1 MQSLYTKEFFKQRLT
16 ENLLSS
22 FDIKPENAS
31 DEMFYKAAA
40 MTMRDILMEKRKN
53 FMAKCHSNGKKQIN
67 YLCME
72 FLLGRSLKNSAYN
85 LKVVKELSA
94 ALSDFGVKLENLY
107 ECEPDAGLGN
117 GGLGRLAAC
126 FMDALASL
134 DYPATGYSI
143 LYEFGIFKQK
153 LLDGWQ
159 TELPD
164 NWLPGGDVWL
174 TPKYDL
180 AVPVHFGGR
189 VDEFWDN
196 NYHHV
201 NYSGYQTVMAVPYD
215 MYISGYDCEG
225 VSLLRLWKAQSSGMD
240 MDLFNRGDY
249 EDALRQNSM
258 AEVISKVL
266 YPNDSHMEGKELRL
280 KQQYFLV
287 CASVGDI
294 VNNHMAVYGTL
305 DNFADKVAI
314 HINDTHPTLAIP
326 ELMRILLDD
335 CGYGWDQA
343 WDIVTK
349 TFGYTNHTV
358 MSEALEKWNEDLF
371 KSLLPRI
378 YQIVVEINRRF
389 CKELFE
395 KYHLD
400 VNTINRMSIIDNHQI
415 KMANLCV
422 WACHSV
428 NGVSQ
433 LHSEI
438 IKEELFHDFYN
449 IEPAKFKNVTNG
461 IASRRWLYQSNPE
474 LTKLISSLI
483 GDGFIKDMSKL
494 ELLKPYA
501 NDKEV
506 LKQLSEV
513 KYKNKERFSNYV
525 NKNYGISVDPN
536 AIFDVQVKRLHEYKR
551 QHLNALHI
559 LSLYRYLLEN
569 PNAAIT
575 PKTFIFGAKAA
586 PGYYLAK
593 QIIKLLCTMSKEIKQ
608 NKRISEMINIVF
620 LEDYRV
626 TLSEILTP
634 ASEISEQ
641 ISLAGTEASGTGN
654 MKLMLNGAITLGTMD
669 GANVEIYNAVGPDNI
684 IIFGMSTPEVEK
696 KKAEGYRPIDIY
708 NSNAEI
714 KGCIDMLFSGIG
726 GNRFEDIGNSLKNI
740 DQYMVLADFN
750 SYKLAHNK
758 ADMLYAD
765 KEKWNKMSL
774 INIAGSGYFCADRS
788 IQDYARDIWG
798 L

>member
-1 MQSLYTKEFFKQRLT
+1 MSSLYNKEFFKAQLT
-16 ENLLSS
+16 ENLSS
-22 FDIKPENAS
+22 AFGTTPDNAS
-31 DEMFYKAAA
+31 NEMFYKAAA
-40 MTMRDILMEKRKN
+40 MILRDMLIEKRKN
-53 FMAKCHSNGKKQIN
+53 FIAKSNSNGRKQIN

-72 FLLGRSLKNSAYN
+72 FLLGRSLKNSVYN
-85 LKVVKELSA
+85 LDVVKPLQSA
-94 ALSDFGVKLENLY
+94 LDDFDVKLENLF

-153 LLDGWQ
+153 LIDGWQ
-159 TELPD
+159 TEQPD

-180 AVPVHFGGR
+180 AVPVHFGGQIN
-189 VDEFWDN
+189 EFWDN
-196 NYHHV
+196 NYHHI
-201 NYSGYQTVMAVPYD
+201 NHTGYQTVMAVPYD
-215 MYISGYDCEG
+215 MYISGYGCEG
-225 VSLLRLWKAQSSGMD
+225 VSLLRLWKAQSASID

-249 EDALRQNSM
+249 ANALKQDAMN
-258 AEVISKVL
+258 EVISKVL
-266 YPNDSHMEGKELRL
+266 YPNDNHMEGKALRL

-335 CGYGWDQA
+335 CGYGWDKA

-358 MSEALEKWNEDLF
+358 LSEALEKWNEDLF

-395 KYHLD
+395 NYHLD
-400 VNTINRMSIIDNHQI
+400 VNTINRMSIIQDHQI
-415 KMANLCV
+415 RMANLCV
-422 WACHSV
+422 CASHSV

-433 LHSEI
+433 LHSDI
-438 IKEELFHDFYN
+438 IKDDLFRDFYN
-449 IEPAKFKNVTNG
+449 ITPEKFKNVTNG

-494 ELLKPYA
+494 ELLHPYA
-501 NDKEV
+501 DDKNV
-506 LKQLSEV
+506 LKQLAEV
-513 KYKNKERFSNYV
+513 KHKNKERFSNYV
-525 NKNYGISVDPN
+525 MKNTGVAVDPN
-536 AIFDVQVKRLHEYKR
+536 SVFDVQVKRLHEYKR

-569 PNAAIT
+569 PNATIT

-593 QIIKLLCTMSKEIKQ
+593 QIIKLLCTLSNDIRK
-608 NKRISEMINIVF
+608 NKRISEMLNIVY
-620 LEDYRV
+620 LEDYSV

-669 GANVEIYNAVGPDNI
+669 GANVEIHNAVGPDNI
-684 IIFGMSTPEVEK
+684 IIFGMSTPEVNRR
-696 KKAEGYRPIDIY
+696 KAEGYRPIDIY
-708 NSNAEI
+708 NSNPEI

-726 GNRFEDIGNSLKNI
+726 GSKFDDIGNSLKNA
-740 DQYMVLADFN
+740 DPYMVLADFN

-758 ADMLYAD
+758 ADLLYANP
-765 KEKWNKMSL
+765 ETWNKMSL
-774 INIAGSGYFCADRS
+774 INVAGSGYFCADRS
-788 IQDYARDIWG
+788 IQDYAKDIWH